1 MLARDEAKDDDD
13 DIFTTEQWMWFS
25 FQIGTKMFP
34 PLFLTIDVFC
44 VGFCS
49 SSSSHQFFLFHFLSP
64 FFSFFLESIYLHTE
78 NCGKKKYLQSF
89 YSHLI
94 SFRADFNFI
103 FIRSGWLLSNGSR
116 FTVNDILS
124 LPSTQKSQCCVRFQ
138 YFLGEGETKNW
149 QVTAIWLH
157 ATWPIPYITN
167 TFELKE
173 SRCVST
179 WQNRPGGGKKNLFY
193 RYNTNSSRSTVG
205 LLRCCDVGR

>member
-78 NCGKKKYLQSF
+78 NCGKKNIFNLSIHIWSLSGPTLILFLFDPVGF
-89 YSHLI
+89 YQTVHDSRSTTFSACL
-94 SFRADFNFI
+94 RRKKGNAACAFNI
-103 FIRSGWLLSNGSR
+103 FW
-116 FTVNDILS
+116 
-124 LPSTQKSQCCVRFQ
+124 
-138 YFLGEGETKNW
+138 GEGETKNW

-179 WQNRPGGGKKNLFY
+179 WQNRPRGKKNLFY